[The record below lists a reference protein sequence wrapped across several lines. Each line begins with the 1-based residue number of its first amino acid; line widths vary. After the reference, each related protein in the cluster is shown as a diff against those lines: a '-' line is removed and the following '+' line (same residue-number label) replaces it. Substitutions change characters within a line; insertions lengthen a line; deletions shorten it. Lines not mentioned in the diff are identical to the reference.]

1 MQLTIALL
9 MALRAQQ
16 PTTPVKETVVVTGTY
31 QPVGMEE
38 MDRAVRSLPVR
49 NLALLSN
56 TLSDFLKLDPSLDL
70 RSRAPNGLQADLSIR
85 GSSFGQTLVLI
96 DGQRVNDAQSGHHN
110 MDIPLPLEGVDRI
123 EVLRGSGSAMYGSD
137 AVGGVINIVT
147 HRPESVELT
156 LRGALGNFGTNQ
168 QRATLG
174 FTKDRLTQY
183 FTASRDFS
191 TGFIPNR
198 DYRNGSVA
206 SSTWYRSTRVTLA
219 YNDRPFG
226 AEQFYGN
233 FNSWERTKTWLA
245 SARQGLGENTSASF
259 TYRRHTDLFVL
270 YRDRPQVFTNH
281 HISETYTGA
290 LRHTQELGSNM
301 RLHFG
306 GEGYGDTVVS
316 SNLGQHS
323 RARGAGYAAFDMR
336 ALKRFSLNAAL
347 REEVYR
353 GFPGTFSPSI
363 SGGVWLAPQWK
374 LRASV
379 SRAFRV
385 PTYTDLYYRDPA
397 NLGSPFL
404 RPESAWSYEG
414 GLDWNNGRNWRASAT
429 VFQRRERDGIDYIR
443 SSPAEIW
450 RAMNIQRLRFTGVE
464 LSAQTQT
471 HGQTLE
477 VAYTGL
483 HGAQT
488 ALGALQSKY
497 AFNYPVHS
505 GVFSW
510 TASSL
515 PYGMLARTRVG
526 ALERLGRDP
535 YAVWDLYLARNAK
548 RIRPFLQFTNLNG
561 AVYQEIPGVVMP
573 GRAIVGGIEIAVFGA
588 SRSFQ

>member
-1 MQLTIALL
+1 MQLTLALL
-9 MALRAQQ
+9 LTLRAQE
-16 PTTPVKETVVVTGTY
+16 TTQKETVVVTGTY

-70 RSRAPNGLQADLSIR
+70 RSRAPNGLQSDLSIR

-110 MDIPLPLEGVDRI
+110 MDLPVPLEGVERI

-137 AVGGVINIVT
+137 AVGGVVNIVT
-147 HRPESVELT
+147 HRPETLELT

-174 FTKDRLTQY
+174 FTRDRLTQY

-198 DYRNGSVA
+198 DYRNASIA
-206 SSTWYRSTRVTLA
+206 SSTWYRSSRVMLA

-233 FNSWERTKTWLA
+233 YNSWERTKTWLA

-306 GEGYGDTVVS
+306 GEGYGDSVAST
-316 SNLGQHS
+316 NLGQHS

-336 ALKRFSLNAAL
+336 ALRRFSFTAAL

-353 GFPGTFSPSI
+353 GFPGTFSPSL
-363 SGGVWLAPQWK
+363 SGGFWIAPQWK
-374 LRASV
+374 VRASV

-385 PTYTDLYYRDPA
+385 PTYTDLYYHDPA
-397 NLGSPFL
+397 NIGSPFL
-404 RPESAWSYEG
+404 KPESAWSYEG
-414 GLDWNNGRNWRASAT
+414 GLDWNNGRSWRASAT
-429 VFQRRERDGIDYIR
+429 VFQRREKDGIDYVR
-443 SSPAEIW
+443 SSPTDIW
-450 RAMNIQRLRFTGVE
+450 RALNIQQLQFTGVE
-464 LSAQTQT
+464 LSAQTRT

-477 VAYTGL
+477 WAYTGL
-483 HGAQT
+483 HGAQS
-488 ALGALQSKY
+488 ALAGVQSKY

-505 GVFSW
+505 GIFSW
-510 TASSL
+510 TSTSL
-515 PYGMLARTRVG
+515 PYGLLARTRVG
-526 ALERLGRDP
+526 ALERLEREP
-535 YAVWDLYLARNAK
+535 YAVWDLYLARNAR
-548 RIRPFLQFTNLNG
+548 RIRPFVQFTNLNG
-561 AVYQEIPGVVMP
+561 AVYQEIPGVAMP
-573 GRAIVGGIEIAVFGA
+573 GRAIVGGIEFAVFGGT
-588 SRSFQ
+588 RSTQ